1 METIDDETPVD
12 LVEAGVYATSA
23 QGFEHGLVVLAIG
36 YPFWLESTEDQ
47 HRLLVESRVA
57 EVVAQ
62 QLARFDG
69 ESVNWPPREFSDP
82 TPPRKFEIL
91 TPLMWCVTILASFWS
106 QGEWPRWTAIGVLDA
121 QAVFERGE
129 WWRVVTALFLHA
141 DVGHL
146 VSNLVS
152 GIFVFSA
159 VLTTLNLRRG
169 WSLLILSSVL
179 GNLTAAAM
187 TYPSAYRSLGAST
200 AIFAAVGLLTGRA
213 LRSVLRGDRP
223 YRWRALFVP
232 LAAGLSVLAL
242 YGAGGQQVD
251 VLAHLT
257 GFAAGLA
264 LGFVAGL
271 DEAPHA
277 SS

>member
-1 METIDDETPVD
+1 M
-12 LVEAGVYATSA
+12 
-23 QGFEHGLVVLAIG
+23 
-36 YPFWLESTEDQ
+36 
-47 HRLLVESRVA
+47 VESRVA

-91 TPLMWCVTILASFWS
+91 TPLMWSVTILASFWS
-106 QGEWPRWTAIGVLDA
+106 QGEWPRWTAIGVLDG

-146 VSNLVS
+146 LSNLVS

-159 VLTTLNLRRG
+159 VLTTVGGRRG
-169 WSLLILSSVL
+169 WSLLILASVA
-179 GNLTAAAM
+179 GNLMAAAIK
-187 TYPSAYRSLGAST
+187 YPSAYRSLGAST
-200 AIFAAVGLLTGRA
+200 AVFAAVGLLTGHA
-213 LRSVLRGDRP
+213 LRGVLRNDHP

-232 LAAGLSVLAL
+232 LAAGLSVLGL

-271 DEAPHA
+271 DEASHA